1 MVIIKRKELKKTKVY
16 DTYWKFANERQN
28 IFIRK
33 FEGEENNLTE
43 DKILQEYKFTNAYRA
58 SDRVSQYL
66 IRNII
71 YQNGYSEE
79 DIIFRI
85 LLFKT
90 FNNIDTW
97 KKLENIL
104 GLYEVHVMV
113 EDGGEFDLSDTEK
126 EIKIAVILGN
136 K

>member
-66 IRNII
+66 IRININSVLI
-71 YQNGYSEE
+71 CQKSTYCW
-79 DIIFRI
+79 IC
-85 LLFKT
+85 
-90 FNNIDTW
+90 
-97 KKLENIL
+97 
-104 GLYEVHVMV
+104 
-113 EDGGEFDLSDTEK
+113 
-126 EIKIAVILGN
+126 
-136 K
+136 